1 MKIEKLYFHQKPL
14 EKIQYARWAL
24 VGTGLG
30 LTLWAIASYGGIISP
45 LFLPTPSAVISATGT
60 LFKEFNL
67 FTDIWAS
74 IGRILIGFGLAVAVA
89 VPLGVYL
96 ALHKIGEA
104 AIEPVLSFIRYIPPS
119 ALLPLFLLWFGIGE
133 LSKILLV
140 CFGVMPYIAF
150 MVYDVVAGTKLELM
164 DAAYSLGASNREVIW
179 KVIAPLSLPGIWDVL
194 RINIGAAW
202 TFVVLAEII
211 AATTGL
217 GHLIVTSQR
226 FVQTANVIAA
236 IVIIGILG
244 AATDLFFKITYK
256 LFFPWTEK
264 SHAQQ

>member
-1 MKIEKLYFHQKPL
+1 MDKARLHFHQKSFG
-14 EKIQYARWAL
+14 KFQRARWAIL
-24 VGTGLG
+24 AACIG
-30 LTLWAIASYGGIISP
+30 LTLWTIASYGDFISP
-45 LFLPTPSAVISATGT
+45 LFLPSPTAVISATGK
-60 LFKEFNL
+60 LFKEFDL
-67 FTDIWAS
+67 LKDIYAS
-74 IGRILIGFGLAVAVA
+74 IWRIFLGFGLAATVG

-96 ALHKIGEA
+96 SLNKLGEA
-104 AIEPVLSFIRYIPPS
+104 IIEPALSFIRYIPPS

-133 LSKILLV
+133 ISKILLV

-150 MVYDVVAGTKLELM
+150 MVYDVVATTRVELVN
-164 DAAYSLGASNREVIW
+164 AAYTLGASNRDALW
-179 KVIAPLSLPGIWDVL
+179 KVIVPLSLPGIWDVL
-194 RINIGAAW
+194 RVNIGAAW

-244 AATDLFFKITYK
+244 YLTDLFFKVTYK
-256 LFFPWTEK
+256 MFFPWTEK
-264 SHAQQ
+264 SNA